1 MVPVLKINSKKNN
14 LKPRPVLTIKSQKY
28 TEQSR
33 VESIQGHVSDME
45 PFEFPVYF
53 CFCRSYA
60 GCKIK
65 IAEIFYVFYTAPIY
79 MVNRYLCLYI
89 GTYGGALEPWRYWRR
104 RGS

>member
-1 MVPVLKINSKKNN
+1 MVQNS
-14 LKPRPVLTIKSQKY
+14 RPVLTIKSQKY
-28 TEQSR
+28 SGQSR
-33 VESIQGHVSDME
+33 VESIQGNVSDME

-79 MVNRYLCLYI
+79 MVNRYLYLYI